1 MDGGQDDA
9 QAQGEEQQ
17 GQQGDP
23 QAKDERQESKAP
35 G

>member
-1 MDGGQDDA
+1 MDGEQDG
-9 QAQGEEQQ
+9 AQGEEQQ

-23 QAKDERQESKAP
+23 QAKDEQQESKAP